1 MPIKKQEI
9 RILDF
14 LFEPQRSN
22 FSTKSITVFTKKW
35 LKSVEPVLQ
44 QYKIYL
50 INSLSNFHGRH

>member
-22 FSTKSITVFTKKW
+22 FSTKSITVFTKK
-35 LKSVEPVLQ
+35 
-44 QYKIYL
+44 
-50 INSLSNFHGRH
+50 